1 NICCK
6 KLEKAVGHPAV
17 VKLFCRATSKAMKAN
32 LKASLKHSPDQV
44 VLYVDSNNLKYKKQ
58 IENSS
63 DATSA
68 ISRLTS
74 TWDEFNRAVKDA
86 NKHLKSYCRQ
96 NGRKLI
102 QHLKIIENGLIKGGL
117 HLSYK
122 GNQNIFNNFNALSAD
137 FLRAQ
142 CIKSN
147 SESRILNESGREG
160 PT

>member
-1 NICCK
+1 MAIQQWSNYSVAPPQ
-6 KLEKAVGHPAV
+6 KLWRP
-17 VKLFCRATSKAMKAN
+17 TSKLAWGIRRTKSFSMSATITLNIKSVARCWIN
-32 LKASLKHSPDQV
+32 HR
-44 VLYVDSNNLKYKKQ
+44 Q

-96 NGRKLI
+96 NGWKLI
-102 QHLKIIENGLIKGGL
+102 KHLKIIENGLIKEGL

-122 GNQNIFNNFNALSAD
+122 GNQNIFNNFNVLSAD